1 MAKLRGSG
9 VDYDYAKGEPRGT
22 LTIRVDGEL
31 VYQKKPGRDPE
42 NPEPTPEQFAEVTR
56 DVLARAG
63 VAAAIDDHE
72 AAAFAAIHAAMRAKL
87 LALVAAGELTK
98 DGEKTATYAGAA
110 GKRAMTDEE
119 KALHAASA

>member
-9 VDYDYAKGEPRGT
+9 VNYVYEKGAARGT
-22 LTIRVDGEL
+22 LVIRVDGDL

-42 NPEPTPEQFAEVTR
+42 NPEPTPEQFADVTR

-63 VAAAIDDHE
+63 VAPAVDDHE
-72 AAAFAAIHAAMRAKL
+72 AVAFAALHAAMRAKL
-87 LALVAAGELTK
+87 LALVAGGELTT

-119 KALHAASA
+119 KALHAAPA